1 MIDKVGEDNVMFE
14 TDFPHPT
21 ALWPKPLEHVH
32 ETMATLRPGGAPE
45 DPRREREEALPP
57 GLNPVPTGTGHP

>member
-1 MIDKVGEDNVMFE
+1 MFE

-32 ETMATLRPGGAPE
+32 EAMATLRPE
-45 DPRREREEALPP
+45 SRRKILAENGKNALPP
-57 GLNPVPTGTGHP
+57 GLKPVLLSQFESQIR